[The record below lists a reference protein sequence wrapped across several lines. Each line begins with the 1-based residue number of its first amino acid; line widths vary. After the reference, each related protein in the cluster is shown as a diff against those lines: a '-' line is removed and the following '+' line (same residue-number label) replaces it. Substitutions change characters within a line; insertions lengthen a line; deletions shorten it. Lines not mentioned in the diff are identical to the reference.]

1 MTLPDQIS
9 SPFPT
14 PAPELYS
21 LLRRAAADYLRES
34 ERPGGSDHTLQ
45 PTAIVHEALIRVFRT
60 YASPETPI
68 DEQNWWREPRQFFGL
83 CTGVMRHVLIDYAR
97 AKATAKRAPQNG
109 AVFGADAAETAAGPA
124 PAQIDRPGLS
134 VEVMERIGRSIN
146 QLREADPNAAE
157 VVELRFYLGL
167 SIPQAAKAMGRSVSS
182 VERDWRAA
190 RAWLRST
197 LEPLERD
204 VAESGL

>member
-1 MTLPDQIS
+1 MPPHHHP

-45 PTAIVHEALIRVFRT
+45 PTAVVHEALIRVFRT
-60 YASPETPI
+60 YASPETPL

-97 AKATAKRAPQNG
+97 AKATAKRAPQHG
-109 AVFGADAAETAAGPA
+109 AILGSEAADAAADSPRQDFERA
-124 PAQIDRPGLS
+124 GLS
-134 VEVMERIGRSIN
+134 VEAIERIGRSIN
-146 QLREADPNAAE
+146 QLREADPYAAE

-167 SIPQAAKAMGRSVSS
+167 SIPQAAKAMNRSVSS
-182 VERDWRAA
+182 IERDWRAA
-190 RAWLRST
+190 RAWLRTT
-197 LEPLERD
+197 LEPLDRD
-204 VAESGL
+204 GVEASV